1 MEPTSQNNDINA
13 IQETR
18 QLLNELRRNLSHEK
32 INRIREKRYKKEA
45 DYNSLKEKKQEDSI
59 TNKEKKELENIGRYL
74 KNIVKHLKI

>member
-1 MEPTSQNNDINA
+1 MEPTSQNNDINT

-74 KNIVKHLKI
+74 KNIVKHLKN